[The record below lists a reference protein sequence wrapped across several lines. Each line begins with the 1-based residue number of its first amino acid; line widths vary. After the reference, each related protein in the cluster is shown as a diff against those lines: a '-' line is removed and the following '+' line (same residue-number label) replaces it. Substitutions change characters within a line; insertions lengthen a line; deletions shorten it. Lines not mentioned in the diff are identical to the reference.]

1 MSGAEAYPWVD
12 APVPD
17 EPPELCLA
25 PIAEEI
31 VDPENAGDVPRG
43 TLVEIPPDWR
53 TAWPEWPSMTA
64 DQQRAADR
72 YWYTRLSPDERR
84 RMVAAGPEARDS
96 LVGSVRALG
105 FASPAEYLETIV
117 PGAAIHSGGAAGTF
131 LEPEDRGQAVLSALG
146 DVEYV
151 EDLIRP
157 GRIVVWAAEE
167 GAGKSYTADGELG
180 IRVAVAGGALAG
192 TWPIL
197 RHGPVLVL
205 SEMHAD
211 DDYAREASILEALE
225 LERSALSSCY
235 YRLPLMTAA
244 GGPPVL
250 TVAAWRDWLTT
261 WLRDRGA
268 LLLIVDT
275 ATGATQ
281 VDPWGQAIQ
290 AVYRD
295 LRAMLEAYP
304 ELAIVLVLHLKKP
317 QGRGDRRI
325 SDVLGEWGRWC
336 DVIVLQEADG
346 TTRTKLATYKRV
358 RRQRRIVATRADGL
372 LVDPIDLDT
381 ATGAKVKPDAVLAAI
396 VASPGLTY
404 EALGEAL
411 GVSKRTAARYVKEL
425 GEAVDIASGTARSGP
440 RAAAM
445 IFPVAS
451 SRQVASGTGDA
462 IDVATV
468 EASPGR
474 SRHRDTTPIG
484 GVADVTRSDAGSV
497 TITCRDY
504 SAHHAEHVVRDGRA
518 RCLACDPDPVEAVP
532 WL

>member
-1 MSGAEAYPWVD
+1 MSVQPT
-12 APVPD
+12 PD
-17 EPPELCLA
+17 EPPELRVLP
-25 PIAEEI
+25 PIEEEI
-31 VDPENAGDVPRG
+31 VDPEDADIVPRE
-43 TLVEIPPDWR
+43 TTDIPPDWR
-53 TAWPEWPSMTA
+53 TAWPDWRSMTA

-72 YWYTRLSPDERR
+72 YWYTRLGPDERR
-84 RMVAAGPEARDS
+84 RMAAAGPEARDG

-117 PGAAIHSGGAAGTF
+117 PGARHSGTGDAPAAGSF

-151 EDLIRP
+151 EDLVRP
-157 GRIVVWAAEE
+157 GRIIVWAAEE

-211 DDYAREASILEALE
+211 DDYVREASILEALE
-225 LERSALSSCY
+225 LERGALASCY

-250 TVAAWRDWLTT
+250 TVAAWRDWLTG

-295 LRAMLEAYP
+295 LRTMLGAYP
-304 ELAIVLVLHLKKP
+304 ELAIVLVIHLKKP

-358 RRQRRIVATRADGL
+358 RHQRRIVATRADGL

-396 VASPGLTY
+396 VAAPGITY
-404 EALGEAL
+404 EALGEAI

-425 GEAVDIASGTARSGP
+425 GEAVDIVPGTARSGP
-440 RAAAM
+440 GAVAM
-445 IFPVAS
+445 VFAVAS

-462 IDVATV
+462 IVVATS

-474 SRHRDTTPIG
+474 SRHRDSPPIG
-484 GVADVTRSDAGSV
+484 AGADVTRRDAGPV
-497 TITCRDY
+497 TVACSDY
-504 SAHHAEHVVRDGRA
+504 SAHQAQHRQVDGA
-518 RCLACDPDPVEAVP
+518 WVCDACEVFP
-532 WL
+532 WT